1 MLRLGSARTVYNTYQ
16 LLFLGLRNMHKITST
31 SSRLCG
37 GSVTR
42 LTGRREYV
50 RVGLTAAIPA
60 ADTCQSSHR
69 VPAIPNLGIKKGLGC
84 AWRGCRQQGRFLLLQ
99 NLHSRHPWRS
109 SCRQAPWMGLR
120 RSSTGIPHTLRSAK
134 RLKLGIAD
142 RTPFQQLSN
151 LFHARS

>member
-1 MLRLGSARTVYNTYQ
+1 MLRAVMFALCMA
-16 LLFLGLRNMHKITST
+16 LLFDAYREVRNMHKITST

-50 RVGLTAAIPA
+50 HVGLTTAIPA

-69 VPAIPNLGIKKGLGC
+69 I
-84 AWRGCRQQGRFLLLQ
+84 
-99 NLHSRHPWRS
+99 
-109 SCRQAPWMGLR
+109 
-120 RSSTGIPHTLRSAK
+120 
-134 RLKLGIAD
+134 
-142 RTPFQQLSN
+142 PFQQLSR